1 MSNAILEHIHQ
12 VIGNLVSN
20 FNIQQTYVEEYDLL
34 TGILAAAAFVIRST
48 TIWQKGY
55 SLGKLIFGCD
65 MILLIKYRVDW

>member
-1 MSNAILEHIHQ
+1 MSNAILEHIHL

-34 TGILAAAAFVIRST
+34 MGILAAAAFVICST

-55 SLGKLIFGCD
+55 SLGKLIFVCD
-65 MILLIKYRVDW
+65 IILLIKYRVDW